1 MATGKPSANFTKMNE
16 RTEAE
21 KTANTRISS
30 QRSGKQLLSELE
42 EKVGRFSRV
51 SHYVLITGER
61 GTGKTTIAKQI
72 HRQSNRAK
80 KEFVNLN
87 CASLTPELLESEL
100 FGYEK
105 GAFTGA
111 TAPKMGL
118 FEIASG
124 GTLFLDEIG
133 ELPLNLQAKL
143 LKAVEEKCIRRVGG
157 NSERAVDT
165 RIIAATSQNLKQ
177 MVAGGGF
184 RADLYDRLNILHL
197 ETVPLRKQKEK
208 IRDLFLRQL
217 DDERMSIGRTQSF
230 ELAEHALTVI
240 EEQDWRGNFR
250 ELLNFATLLAVE
262 CLDDAVITNAKVEK
276 VLGERTNNFETQE
289 NGERRGQNFGAEAIT
304 TNGLATDGNLVTI
317 TFDADREDLDSVYL
331 KAAGNVI
338 QHVLKQNDNNL
349 RRTASRM
356 NTTHSTLSRIM
367 KKYNAKREFV
377 ETNRSPENSFAA
389 AA

>member
-1 MATGKPSANFTKMNE
+1 MNE
-16 RTEAE
+16 KQEAA
-21 KTANTRISS
+21 KTVNTQILSD
-30 QRSGKQLLSELE
+30 RSGKKLLSELDG
-42 EKVGRFSRV
+42 KVKRYARV
-51 SHYVLITGER
+51 SHHLLITGER

-72 HRQSNRAK
+72 HRQSPRAK

-111 TAPKMGL
+111 TAPKAGL

-133 ELPLNLQAKL
+133 ELPVNLQAKL
-143 LKAVEEKCIRRVGG
+143 LKAVEEKRIRRVGG
-157 NSERAVDT
+157 NSEREVDA

-177 MVAGGGF
+177 MVANASF

-208 IRDLFLRQL
+208 IRDLFLRQM
-217 DDERMSIGRTQSF
+217 DDERIAIGRTNSF
-230 ELAEHALTVI
+230 EIAETALLTI
-240 EEQDWRGNFR
+240 ENRDWRGNFR

-262 CLDDAVITNAKVEK
+262 CLDDAIITTAKVEK
-276 VLGERTNNFETQE
+276 ILGERTESIAIQKNDE
-289 NGERRGQNFGAEAIT
+289 GRGQNLSAVTIT
-304 TNGLATDGNLVTI
+304 NNDLTAAGNLVTI

-338 QHVLKQNDNNL
+338 QHVLRQNDDNL
-349 RRTASRM
+349 RRTARAM
-356 NTTHSTLSRIM
+356 NTTHTTLLRIL
-367 KKYNAKREFV
+367 KNYNAKRKSF
-377 ETNRSPENSFAA
+377 ETNRAPKNSFAA
-389 AA
+389 AAA